1 MTNITLTV
9 DTVNP
14 VLDALLKEFGEDYV
28 YPGSKYKVCS
38 YAANGQPSCLV
49 GQVFYRLGVPI
60 ETLEEYDE
68 VGNVLALADPQC
80 ALDGKTALESA
91 GVVVGDSRVLHI
103 LDSAQGWQDQ
113 GETWGESVRRARKD
127 YQP

>member
-28 YPGSKYKVCS
+28 YPGSKDKACYYV
-38 YAANGQPSCLV
+38 ANGQPSCLV
-49 GQVFYRLGVPI
+49 GQVLYRLGVPI

-68 VGNVLALADPQC
+68 VGSVFELSNSEYS
-80 ALDGKTALESA
+80 LDGKTALERG
-91 GVVVGDSRVLHI
+91 GVSVGDDRVLNI

-113 GETWGESVRRARKD
+113 GKTWGEAVRQARKG
-127 YQP
+127 Y